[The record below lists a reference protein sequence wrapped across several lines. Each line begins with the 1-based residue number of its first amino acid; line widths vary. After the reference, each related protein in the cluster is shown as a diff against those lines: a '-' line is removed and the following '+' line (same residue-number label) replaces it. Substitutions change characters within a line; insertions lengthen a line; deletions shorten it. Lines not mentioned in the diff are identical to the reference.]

1 MFSSWFFLKIF
12 LKLIGQR
19 NTGRRQD
26 PSFVG
31 KKKKESCK
39 LNTRILSD
47 FWPTLGLDN
56 FVSWK
61 HYPITYRMLLGMADK
76 DAMGRQQAAI
86 PPLYQDRVRAL
97 DLAAWKKLEQGPTD
111 ALVSGVTQKPKDLAA
126 FINKVNKRLQRKIP
140 PPPGNLGT
148 GLYEG

>member
-1 MFSSWFFLKIF
+1 
-12 LKLIGQR
+12 
-19 NTGRRQD
+19 
-26 PSFVG
+26 
-31 KKKKESCK
+31 
-39 LNTRILSD
+39 
-47 FWPTLGLDN
+47 
-56 FVSWK
+56 
-61 HYPITYRMLLGMADK
+61 MADK

-140 PPPGNLGT
+140 PPPRELRDWFVRR
-148 GLYEG
+148 LV